1 MRTKQQLID
10 LWNKANGSTKTGT
23 AGLGFLPKAAIGT
36 AVGTG
41 ALKAGVEYKKSKNK

>member
-10 LWNKANGSTKTGT
+10 IWNKANANTKSGFTD
-23 AGLGFLPKAAIGT
+23 LGFLPKAAIGT

-41 ALKAGVEYKKSKNK
+41 ALKAGGEYKKSKNK